1 MRRAGFSLLLEVL
14 LGLSLFTL
22 AVLFLLRLFP
32 ASDASVGQAD
42 RVAQATQ
49 MARRLMEERLAQQYD
64 LLSVGTVKGTEA
76 VQHASRRGSSIATEY
91 AYEVDVAEVQPSLK
105 RIQVKVNWQ
114 TGPLQRE
121 VVVES
126 SKGRLW

>member
-14 LGLSLFTL
+14 LGLSLFAL

-49 MARRLMEERLAQQYD
+49 MARRLMEERLGQQYD
-64 LLSVGTVKGTEA
+64 QLNVGTVSGKEV
-76 VQHASRRGSSIATEY
+76 VQHASRRGSAISTEY
-91 AYEVDVAEVQPSLK
+91 AYQVDVAQVQPSLK
-105 RIQVKVNWQ
+105 RIQVKIDWQ
-114 TGPLQRE
+114 TGPLRRQ
-121 VVVES
+121 VLVES